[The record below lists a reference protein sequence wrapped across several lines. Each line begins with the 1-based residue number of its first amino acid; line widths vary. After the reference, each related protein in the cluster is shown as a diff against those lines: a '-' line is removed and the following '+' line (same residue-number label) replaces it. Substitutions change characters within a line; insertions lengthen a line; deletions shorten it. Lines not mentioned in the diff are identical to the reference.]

1 MNTFKLNIP
10 EPMDVASSSP
20 VNDTFKV
27 NFEPK
32 DNTLFDL
39 NGTQVS
45 GRLIDGDTVAYTDSY
60 GNKGSVRFG
69 FGDAG
74 ETAKITPDGVF
85 SAGSYAGSTQFEE
98 INKLAQSQGFNKI
111 VITGDK
117 DPYGRQVGDLEN
129 AAGQRFSEKLITE
142 NIVKPSMYLGEGVQD
157 KQYNLVLKRGIN
169 QNMAWLNGAEKA
181 LTPWQQASEVVESVV
196 SQSPTMIRTMAD
208 TSDELIFGSR
218 GYSNAIKAEMKSL
231 EKVINDP
238 SMDKEA
244 RELAKEQYKKA
255 SEMLQVNANYDNP
268 FYGSQQQ
275 IEEAVS
281 RRSVA
286 QPGTFAGWV
295 NASKRSIVNL
305 ESSAAT
311 FNIWSGDLV
320 NNEGWQQW
328 GDDWASETEQKYK
341 GINTSIDLFD
351 IRGPGDAFKWATET
365 AIEFSPQLALVYAG
379 GKVGALAGTAVAPG
393 PGTVVGAVAG
403 SVGVGFSLA
412 VGQIYQS
419 MPEGEKDPHIAAG
432 LALAVGAVDAFG
444 LKGAGLTGK
453 NMLTKEG
460 KDLFVDSIMSE
471 KGVTREIAEAQLKKH
486 IAGTL
491 ADTGKTLQEFAQK
504 QMLQRQGF
512 ESYVKSAVR
521 AGGREAVTEG
531 LQEIIAQGGVAALT
545 SETINWTELAKDVT
559 RNAAAGGLVGGGFD
573 AIVQGRVTDGLDTLN
588 DVNAIISSFSPESN
602 KRNDLSRIE
611 ENQRQIAGGT
621 KKSVGAVSAEVRMK
635 AESVNTQPL
644 NSIPLTT
651 KQNIKKGFKGF
662 LKDPMS
668 AFRATDRKLNKY
680 AFKEDGTSNNNIQTI
695 MGLINRDPIFVGT
708 NAHSEIDYQRGQ
720 IISKLPSLNAAFK
733 STGAKNTADFEKILQ
748 TDPALLTQEQNDA
761 IQTLSQDI
769 DGVEDMV
776 ATLMEQAGDSGLIT
790 AKQVREEGALLTA
803 NAFDSKTIDES
814 FITSLIGQPARV
826 GTGNVPPIIINR
838 EFATTLA
845 EGIKN
850 GNSQLQDIAML
861 RSTPLAQ
868 TKAFRDKYETKN
880 TLAAIINTADRLIS
894 DSVLTDRFGRD
905 GTSIAYLLDQ
915 AKVEG
920 EIDENT
926 YNELVEWSSN
936 LMSIYRGTY
945 QKVDNPYLRAVNNA
959 LITTTTLR
967 LMDMNAFANVGE
979 MFYGTIGLS
988 GKDKVKYIGRATKAF
1003 LQGITADYYSVPAEI
1018 GMPYAPIDV
1027 RDLSNKEIARLVESG
1042 HVVTAND
1049 ILYTEGVN
1057 TTSPFMQQTMK
1068 IFYKLN
1074 LVSAQTN
1081 AIRGARMSFALDSIS
1096 KLLEKVRVDAE
1107 AGQVSDTGRWARDRL
1122 NSYGLDP
1129 DRLITAIKKYG
1140 NLDEDI
1146 VNSDAVSIPDAA
1158 FLADQIR
1165 LAQINFTDEF
1175 SARPQPGSTPAIFES
1190 EVFRPFSQFK
1200 RFLAH
1205 VTANITPNLWS
1216 NYIKTAPPG
1225 TSYNTFSSVI
1235 TIVMT
1240 AYVAQAFK
1248 DTVTYGETPEWIED
1262 EDEEFFRS
1270 ATYRA
1275 INYTGFL
1282 GTPEL
1287 LLEEL
1292 NSIWSKGAKAA
1303 ANGDNGIMATALEA
1317 AGMAPSLG
1325 VIQSDVK
1332 ALNEGGERATE
1343 RLVGMVPFFGSLA
1356 VTKDPLID
1364 LLNQANK

>member
-1 MNTFKLNIP
+1 MNTLNLTNP
-10 EPMDVASSSP
+10 EPMGVASFSNELDLKNKP
-20 VNDTFKV
+20 
-27 NFEPK
+27 E
-32 DNTLFDL
+32 DNMSFDL

-45 GRLIDGDTVAYTDSY
+45 GRLIDGDTVAYTDAY
-60 GNKGSVRFG
+60 GNDNSVRFG

-111 VITGDK
+111 VITGEK
-117 DPYGRQVGDLEN
+117 DPYGRQIGDLEN
-129 AAGQRFSEKLITE
+129 SAGQRFSEKLITE
-142 NIVKPSMYLGEGVQD
+142 NIVKPSMYLGEGVQE
-157 KQYNLVLKRGIN
+157 KQYDLVLKRGIN
-169 QNMAWLNGAEKA
+169 QNMAWLNGSEQA

-196 SQSPTMIRTMAD
+196 SQSPTMLRTMAD

-218 GYSNAIKAEMKSL
+218 GYSNAIKAEMRSL
-231 EKVINDP
+231 EKTINDP
-238 SMDKEA
+238 SIDKET
-244 RELAKEQYKKA
+244 RELAKEQHKKA
-255 SEMLQVNANYDNP
+255 AEMLQVNTNYDNP

-275 IEEAVS
+275 IEQAVA
-281 RRSVA
+281 RRA
-286 QPGTFAGWV
+286 KERPGTFAGWV
-295 NASKRSIVNL
+295 NASKRSMVNL

-320 NNEGWQQW
+320 NNEDWQNW
-328 GDDWASETEQKYK
+328 GDDWAEETNKKYN
-341 GINTSIDLFD
+341 GINTAVDLFD
-351 IRGPGDAFKWATET
+351 IKGPADAFKWATESI
-365 AIEFSPQLALVYAG
+365 IEFAPQLALVYAG
-379 GKVGALAGTAVAPG
+379 GKAGALAGTAVAPG
-393 PGTVVGAVAG
+393 PGTIAGAVVGSIG
-403 SVGVGFSLA
+403 TGFALA

-419 MPEGEKDPHIAAG
+419 MPEGEKNPHTAAG

-444 LKGAGLTGK
+444 LKGVGLTGK

-460 KDLFVDSIMSE
+460 KDLFVQSIVDE
-471 KGVTREIAEAQLKKH
+471 KGVTKEIAEAQLKKH
-486 IAGTL
+486 IAETL
-491 ADTGKTLQEFAQK
+491 SDTGKTLQDFAQK

-512 ESYVKSAVR
+512 ESFVKASVR
-521 AGGREAVTEG
+521 AGGREALTEG
-531 LQEIIAQGGVAALT
+531 LQEVIAQGGVAALT
-545 SETINWTELAKDVT
+545 SATIDWNELAKDVT
-559 RNAAAGGLVGGGFD
+559 RNAAAGGLVGGAFNT
-573 AIVQGRVTDGLDTLN
+573 AMQGRVTDNFETLA
-588 DVNAIISSFSPESN
+588 DVNAAISAYSPESN
-602 KRNDLSRIE
+602 KRNAISRIE
-611 ENQRQIAGGT
+611 EYQRQRAGGA
-621 KKSVGAVSAEVRMK
+621 KKSVNAVSEEVRRA
-635 AESVNTQPL
+635 AELVNTQPL
-644 NSIPLTT
+644 NTRPLTT
-651 KQNIKKGFKGF
+651 KQNIKKSFKGF
-662 LKDPMS
+662 LKDPVS

-680 AFKEDGTSNNNIQTI
+680 AFKDDGTANNNIQTI
-695 MGLINRDPIFVGT
+695 MGLINRDAIFVGT

-733 STGAKNTADFEKILQ
+733 STGAKNTADFERILQ
-748 TDPALLTQEQNDA
+748 TDSSLLTAEQNAA
-761 IQTLSQDI
+761 IDTLSNDI
-769 DGVEDMV
+769 ELVEDLV
-776 ATLMEQAGDSGLIT
+776 ASLMEQSGDTGLIT
-790 AKQVREEGALLTA
+790 AKQVREEGALLAA
-803 NAFDSKTIDES
+803 NSFDSKAIDDA
-814 FITSLIGQPARV
+814 FIESLIGQPGHI

-838 EFATTLA
+838 EYATAIA

-850 GNSQLQDIAML
+850 GNSQLQDIRML

-905 GTSIAYLLDQ
+905 GTSIAYLLDE
-915 AKVEG
+915 AKKEG

-926 YNELVEWSSN
+926 YNELVEWSTN

-945 QKVDNPYLRAVNNA
+945 QKIDNPYLRAVNNT

-988 GKDKVKYIGRATKAF
+988 GKDKVKYLGRVTKAF
-1003 LQGITADYYSVPAEI
+1003 LQGVTSDYYSVPAEI
-1018 GMPYAPIDV
+1018 GAPYAPIDV
-1027 RDLSNKEIARLVESG
+1027 RDIGNKELARLVESG

-1057 TTSPFMQQTMK
+1057 TTSPFMQKTMK

-1074 LVSAQTN
+1074 LVSSQTN

-1096 KLLEKVRVDAE
+1096 KLLEKVRVDTE
-1107 AGQVSDTGRWARDRL
+1107 AGQISDTGRWARDRL

-1129 DRLITAIKKYG
+1129 DKLITVINKYG
-1140 NLDEDI
+1140 NIDEDI
-1146 VNSDAVSIPDAA
+1146 VDSDAVSIPDSA
-1158 FLADQIR
+1158 FLTEQIR

-1240 AYVAQAFK
+1240 AYLAQAFK

-1303 ANGDNGIMATALEA
+1303 AAGDNGILATAMEA
-1317 AGMAPSLG
+1317 AGVAPSLG
-1325 VIQSDVK
+1325 VIQSDIK
-1332 ALNEGGERATE
+1332 ALNAGGERASE
-1343 RLVGMVPFFGSLA
+1343 RLVGMLPFIGSLS

-1364 LLNQANK
+1364 LLNQANER